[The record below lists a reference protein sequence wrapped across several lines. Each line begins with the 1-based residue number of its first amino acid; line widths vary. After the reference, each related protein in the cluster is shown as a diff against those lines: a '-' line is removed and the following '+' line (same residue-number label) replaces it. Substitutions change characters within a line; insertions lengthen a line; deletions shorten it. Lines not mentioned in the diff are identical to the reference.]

1 MKEEEYASFSWK
13 QFKLKWFKRASFN
26 KSVINKPITPTRF
39 PHFKNRVGK
48 SNTLN
53 PTFPCFA
60 FFSVIELSL
69 RRAKNRWEKKI
80 KQCTTKKRKKW
91 NKIYI
96 YWEICFGF
104 CGNRK
109 PVWAYITINL
119 FTGFVPNGRAL
130 AWIINQAVSLTCEQ
144 DMLGIREKTKLL

>member
-1 MKEEEYASFSWK
+1 MGE
-13 QFKLKWFKRASFN
+13 
-26 KSVINKPITPTRF
+26 
-39 PHFKNRVGK
+39 
-48 SNTLN
+48 
-53 PTFPCFA
+53 
-60 FFSVIELSL
+60 
-69 RRAKNRWEKKI
+69 KI

-119 FTGFVPNGRAL
+119 FTGFVLNGRAL
-130 AWIINQAVSLTCEQ
+130 AWIINQAVSLACEQ
-144 DMLGIREKTKLL
+144 DMLEIRERLSSCKKTRDKHKSVFRVIKEKMRRTLLFKTLFTCDHCQSDHIWKKKQKKTKKNTTQHNKKGVYSRLAEFLIIDTNFR